1 MMDRATAVVS
11 DRAARLRAWAAT
23 PEGRALLGVIALAV
37 VVRLAL
43 FPTTAYLTDVFTDEF
58 TFKRHVVLIHE
69 NGLLDTFR
77 DTNTSYIAYH
87 YLLWLLTFPY
97 AWLGGSFDVDS
108 ASMRWLVKT
117 PPLLYDVA
125 LIIATYA
132 VTRAIWPRD
141 RGVVLAPVAI
151 AALVAFHPVVVYDSA
166 VWAQIDAIVALS
178 GLCAIALA
186 ASGRPELACAMLAFG
201 LLHKPQPIIFVP
213 VVLPLI
219 WVQSGARGLARGA
232 VAGTIVTIV
241 PLLPWLLT
249 GDAERLVEVY
259 RRLFSSNNGITA
271 LTQNAWNLWWFIP
284 FNPVPE
290 AKDTM
295 FSIGG
300 IDVTY
305 QRFSLLLS
313 LAAAALAAAYAW
325 RRSTI
330 AGGPLATGLIAGAYI
345 AVAFYVL
352 PTNTHERY
360 MYPFVVLMAPV
371 LLMEARFRWVY
382 AVLSATLFLNMFLVA
397 PPVESWMRRLDDAT
411 ATHYIGG
418 LNVLVFGWM
427 TWLLAS
433 DLWAPRRAPERD
445 AIASAEARS

>member
-1 MMDRATAVVS
+1 MIDRAMAATGDGV
-11 DRAARLRAWAAT
+11 ARLRAWART
-23 PEGRALLGVIALAV
+23 PEGRAFLAV
-37 VVRLAL
+37 IGVAVALRLAL

-69 NGLLDTFR
+69 NGLIDTFR

-97 AWLGGSFDVDS
+97 AWLGGSFDLD
-108 ASMRWLVKT
+108 ANGLKWLVKT
-117 PPLLYDVA
+117 PPLLYDIA
-125 LIIATYA
+125 LIAATYVVARA
-132 VTRAIWPRD
+132 VWPRE
-141 RGVVLAPVAI
+141 RGGVMAPVGI

-166 VWAQIDAIVALS
+166 VWAQIDAAVALA
-178 GLCAIALA
+178 GLAAIALA
-186 ASGRPELACAMLAFG
+186 ASGRPGWACAMLAFG

-219 WVQSGARGLARGA
+219 WVHSGVRGLGRGA
-232 VAGTIVTIV
+232 IAGASVMTV

-249 GDAERLVEVY
+249 GDADRLVDVY
-259 RRLFSSNNGITA
+259 RKLFTNNNGVTA
-271 LTQNAWNLWWFIP
+271 ITQNAWNLWWFIP
-284 FNPVPE
+284 FDPVPE
-290 AKDTM
+290 TKDTM

-300 IDVTY
+300 IAVTY

-313 LAAAALAAAYAW
+313 LAAGALAAAYAW

-330 AGGPLATGLIAGAYI
+330 VGGLIAGAYI

-371 LLMEARFRWVY
+371 LLTKARFRWVY
-382 AVLSATLFLNMFLVA
+382 VVLSATLFLNMLLVA
-397 PPVESWMRRLDDAT
+397 PPVESWMRRWDDAT
-411 ATHYIGG
+411 ATHYIAGI
-418 LNVLVFGWM
+418 NVLVFGWF
-427 TWLLAS
+427 TWVLAS
-433 DLWAPRRAPERD
+433 ELWAMRRTPQRD
-445 AIASAEARS
+445 VVMADAEAT